1 MKNFL
6 QSLVYS
12 CSPVL
17 NFDKAMLASD
27 LASSL
32 WQDQTVFL
40 KSNPHTPH
48 PALGIDYGDARI
60 GIAATD
66 DFGILAHP
74 VETIDRA
81 KTDPIS
87 RIAELVERRK
97 IRTLVVGLPIRMDG
111 SEGESAAK
119 VRAFAALLSER
130 IPGVPIVF
138 VDESLTTSAASAK
151 LREAGRKARQQKA
164 VIDQAA
170 AVEILNAWMGD

>member
-1 MKNFL
+1 LTTDPPN
-6 QSLVYS
+6 
-12 CSPVL
+12 
-17 NFDKAMLASD
+17 
-27 LASSL
+27 
-32 WQDQTVFL
+32 
-40 KSNPHTPH
+40 TPH
-48 PALGIDYGDARI
+48 PALGIDHGDARI

-81 KTDPIS
+81 KVDPVS

-119 VRAFAALLSER
+119 VRAFAELLRER
-130 IPGVPIVF
+130 LPEIPLVF
-138 VDESLTTSAASAK
+138 FDESLTTASASAK
-151 LREAGRKARQQKA
+151 LREAGRKAKQQKS

-170 AVEILNAWMGD
+170 AVEILNAWMGDSS